1 MTIDS
6 VLKHARPRGN
16 TSFPVRLNMVKKRL
30 RKFIPHASELRKSG
44 ALRPFGEWIYASNYW
59 HLNRYSASM
68 AFFVGLFVAF
78 LPVPGQMLIAALL
91 AIRLRC
97 NLPLSVAL
105 VWVSN
110 PLTAPPLFY
119 LAYRLGGVLIE
130 RPLAFPA
137 AGGESA
143 VDLYWL
149 FSKIGTVWPP
159 LLVGCLLLGLFSGSL
174 GYFVINNIWRWRV
187 GRDWRRR
194 RQRRHLST
202 SRSAIHRQV
211 PGGPHGSPDTGLPPG
226 TIRVPSVT
234 RKQNPAGADQRE

>member
-1 MTIDS
+1 MRIDS
-6 VLKHARPRGN
+6 ALKHGPELQN
-16 TSFPVRLNMVKKRL
+16 TPFSVWLNMVKKRL
-30 RKFIPHASELRKSG
+30 RKLIPNASDLRRSG

-78 LPVPGQMLIAALL
+78 LPIPGQMLVAALM

-110 PLTAPPLFY
+110 PLTVPPMLY
-119 LAYRLGGVLIE
+119 LAYRLGGLVIN
-130 RPLAFPA
+130 RPLAVPA
-137 AGGESA
+137 GSSEIPF
-143 VDLYWL
+143 DIYWL
-149 FSKIGTVWPP
+149 FAKIGTVWPS
-159 LLVGCLLLGLFSGSL
+159 LLVGCLLMGLFAGSV

-194 RQRRHLST
+194 RRLRDSA
-202 SRSAIHRQV
+202 RSPAVEHQQAPVSPLAARDTV
-211 PGGPHGSPDTGLPPG
+211 P
-226 TIRVPSVT
+226 PSNT
-234 RKQNPAGADQRE
+234 EQEQRE

>member
-1 MTIDS
+1 
-6 VLKHARPRGN
+6 
-16 TSFPVRLNMVKKRL
+16 MVKKRL
-30 RKFIPHASELRKSG
+30 RKFMPEASELRRSG
-44 ALRPFGEWIYASNYW
+44 ALRPFGDWIYASNYW

-119 LAYRLGGVLIE
+119 LAYRLGGLLIG
-130 RPLAFPA
+130 RPIPIPADDGSGTAF
-137 AGGESA
+137 
-143 VDLYWL
+143 DLWWL
-149 FSKIGTVWPP
+149 FAKIGTVWPP
-159 LLVGCLLLGLFSGSL
+159 LLLGCLLLGLFAGSV

-194 RQRRHLST
+194 QRGRRAT
-202 SRSAIHRQV
+202 ARAAAPRPA
-211 PGGPHGSPDTGLPPG
+211 PGVPHGERGTGPRAG
-226 TIRVPSVT
+226 TAAGPRGT
-234 RKQNPAGADQRE
+234 RAQNPAGAGQPE